1 VPDRDFTV
9 GFDLDMTLADTRRGI
24 GAVLDALSV
33 ETGVHI
39 DSALIVSRL
48 GPPLAIELA
57 NWFALEDVPAMVMRF
72 RELYPAIAVPATVA
86 MLGAEAALGA
96 VRARGGRVVVVTAK
110 NERDARRTI
119 SHLGLPVDHIAGSL
133 WAAEKGVA
141 LKEHGAAAYVGDHLG
156 DIDAARAAAAFSV
169 GVATGPYDLAA
180 LRAYGADAV
189 LPDLLAFPDW
199 LADHRSA
206 A

>member
-9 GFDLDMTLADTRRGI
+9 GFDLDMTLADTRGGI
-24 GAVLDALSV
+24 AAVLDALSL
-33 ETGVHI
+33 ESGVRM

-48 GPPLAIELA
+48 GPPIAIELA
-57 NWFALEDVPAMVMRF
+57 NWFPVEDVPAMVARF
-72 RELYPAIAVPATVA
+72 REIYPAVAVPATVP
-86 MLGAEAALGA
+86 MPGAEAAIEA

-141 LKEHGAAAYVGDHLG
+141 LKEHGAAVFVGDHFG
-156 DIDAARAAAAFSV
+156 DIDAARAAAAFGV
-169 GVATGPYDLAA
+169 GVATGPYDVAA